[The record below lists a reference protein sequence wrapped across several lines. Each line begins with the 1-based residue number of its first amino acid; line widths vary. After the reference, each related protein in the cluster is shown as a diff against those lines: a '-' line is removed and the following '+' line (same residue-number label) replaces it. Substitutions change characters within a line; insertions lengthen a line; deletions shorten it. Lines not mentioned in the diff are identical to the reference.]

1 MEDTLFKLSEYKQQN
16 KPFTLCIVTHTE
28 GSTPRKAGAKMVV
41 FEDGKTEGTVGGGS
55 IEQQAIADAL
65 ETLKA
70 GKPQVK
76 EYKLE
81 DDLGMHCG
89 GKASVYFEP
98 VNINPNLYIFGAGHV
113 GREVGRYAADVGF
126 KTIFVDNRPDIAK
139 EHLLDYAEFITDDYI
154 DATEKIEFKNKDFV
168 VITTPKHTY
177 DEAIMQRIAKKDVA
191 YVGMIGSKRKVAE
204 ARKRLLQE
212 KTNTEEEL
220 DRVDMPIGIPFKA
233 ETPKEIA
240 FSIVAKLI
248 DVKNSKNL

>member
-16 KPFTLCIVTHTE
+16 KPFTLCIVTHTQ

-55 IEQQAIADAL
+55 IEQKAIADAL
-65 ETLKA
+65 EVLKA
-70 GKPQVK
+70 GKPQIK
-76 EYKLE
+76 NYKLE

-89 GKASVYFEP
+89 GKASIYFEP
-98 VNINPNLYIFGAGHV
+98 VNVNPNLYIFGAGHV
-113 GREVGRYAADVGF
+113 GREVGRYAADIGF
-126 KTIFVDNRPDIAK
+126 KIIFVDNRPDIDK
-139 EHLLDYAEFITDDYI
+139 GQPVDFAEFMTDEYI
-154 DATEKIEFKNKDFV
+154 DATEKIDFKTRDFV

-191 YVGMIGSKRKVAE
+191 YAGMIGSKRKVAE
-204 ARKRLLQE
+204 ARKRLLEE
-212 KTNTEEEL
+212 KANTEEEL
-220 DRVDMPIGIPFKA
+220 NRIDMPIGIPFKA

-248 DVKNSKNL
+248 DVKNSLNL